1 MAFTMNI
8 QAQLPAA
15 ATRARHSAS
24 RRASAVVRAEGETSS
39 PKEAATVYFTNRA
52 GQRVT
57 ATDEEVRQHSDG
69 GTRAGCLQG
78 RARSDACGAH
88 NHAATPGWCPPGLP
102 QHACRRDAPRVAPTA
117 ARGFIAAQPRV
128 FGCRVER
135 PGVWEGVSTLLVA

>member
-69 GTRAGCLQG
+69 GTRAGCLRG
-78 RARSDACGAH
+78 RARSSL
-88 NHAATPGWCPPGLP
+88 WCPQP
-102 QHACRRDAPRVAPTA
+102 RSDAWLVPSRAAA
-117 ARGFIAAQPRV
+117 ARLQARRAVCRPNRRERVHRSAAK
-128 FGCRVER
+128 
-135 PGVWEGVSTLLVA
+135 GVWLPR